1 VKQRLGI
8 VGGGQLGR
16 MLILDAKKLGFDV
29 TVIDPTPQ
37 SPAGQVADR
46 QIVAGFDDA
55 AAIRQLAAS
64 VDYLTF
70 EIESAGAG
78 VLEELAAG
86 GAAIN
91 PSPKTLGMIKDK
103 LRQKRFLQG
112 AGIPVAEFAAV
123 DSVAAVKQVAA
134 RFGYPLLLKARLGA
148 YDGRGN
154 AVIKKAGEIA
164 AAWKKLGGRELY
176 VERFVPF
183 TKEVAVI
190 IARST
195 AGDTA
200 VYPVVETVHRNNI
213 CHIVYAP
220 ARVSDGVRQ
229 AARRLA
235 ERVALELSG
244 AGVFAIEMFVTED
257 GQALVNEIAPRVHN
271 SGHLT
276 MEASVTSQFEQQVR
290 AVTGLP
296 LGATELKVPAAVMVN
311 ILGERSGV
319 VAVEGLAGALANPGV
334 SVHLYG
340 KAATRPERKMGHIT
354 AFADTIEAAEAKAL
368 AARKAISI

>member
-1 VKQRLGI
+1 MKQRLGI

-16 MLILDAKKLGFDV
+16 MLTLDAKKLGFDV
-29 TVIDPTPQ
+29 TVIDPTPA

-46 QIVAGFDDA
+46 QTVAAYDDA
-55 AAIRQLAAS
+55 AAIRELAAS
-64 VDYLTF
+64 VDYMTF

-78 VLEELAAG
+78 VLEELAEAG
-86 GAAIN
+86 VAIN

-112 AGIPVAEFAAV
+112 AGIPVADFAGVETIAEV
-123 DSVAAVKQVAA
+123 KKVAKE
-134 RFGYPLLLKARLGA
+134 FGYPLLLKARFGA

-154 AVIKKAGEIA
+154 AIIKAESEITL
-164 AAWKKLGGRELY
+164 AWERLGGRELY

-190 IARST
+190 IARSM

-200 VYPVVETVHRNNI
+200 VYQVVETVHCNNI
-213 CHIVYAP
+213 CHSVYAP
-220 ARVSDGVRQ
+220 ARVG
-229 AARRLA
+229 AATAHAATRLA
-235 ERVALELSG
+235 NRVAQELSG
-244 AGVFAIEMFVTED
+244 AGVFAIEMFVTES
-257 GQALVNEIAPRVHN
+257 GKVLVNEIAPRVHN

-276 MEASVTSQFEQQVR
+276 VEASTTPQFEQHVR

-296 LGATELKVPAAVMVN
+296 LGATELKVPAAVMIN

-319 VAVEGLAGALANPGV
+319 AEAQGLEQALAIPGV
-334 SVHLYG
+334 TVHLYG
-340 KAATRPERKMGHIT
+340 KAETRPERKMGHIT
-354 AFADTIEAAEAKAL
+354 AFADTIEAAERKAQ
-368 AARKAISI
+368 AARKVISI